1 MSKEFLKV
9 CAFQHKSPFSGMCS
23 QSCTTLCDPVNYS
36 LPGSSVHV
44 IFQARIWSWLPFPTP
59 RDLPNAGVEPVSLES
74 PALAG
79 RFFTTAPPGKPLFSG
94 PSPYIA
100 KWQVLK
106 NEKLDEVWNATVL
119 RFSNVI
125 EKQCVSRLDFG
136 FLVSLIHLWRH
147 IDLYID
153 IPPNSRYPWV
163 LRK

>member
-79 RFFTTAPPGKPLFSG
+79 RFFTTAPYGNHWSLPTQDAKGNCFHPSHSLSLVNTSVFYRTWMHSAWFGKR
-94 PSPYIA
+94 
-100 KWQVLK
+100 W
-106 NEKLDEVWNATVL
+106 
-119 RFSNVI
+119 RFCILSA
-125 EKQCVSRLDFG
+125 
-136 FLVSLIHLWRH
+136 
-147 IDLYID
+147 
-153 IPPNSRYPWV
+153 P
-163 LRK
+163 